1 MHVMYAFP
9 RGEPILQTF
18 RLVGL
23 EVSIMDQIR
32 DLIKV
37 HRSPLWSPVFGAD
50 PAMILQRAEAYAR
63 NAWTGLEAKLKD
75 EEARRG
81 VKAREKF
88 YGRLR

>member
-1 MHVMYAFP
+1 MYVMYAFP
-9 RGEPILQTF
+9 RGKPILQTF
-18 RLVGL
+18 RLIGP
-23 EVSIMDQIR
+23 EVSTMDQIR

-37 HRSPLWSPVFGAD
+37 GIDPLFLLGAN
-50 PAMILQRAEAYAR
+50 PATILQRAETYAR

>member
-1 MHVMYAFP
+1 MLVMYAFP
-9 RGEPILQTF
+9 RGKPILQTF
-18 RLVGL
+18 RLVGP
-23 EVSIMDQIR
+23 EVSTMDQIK

-37 HRSPLWSPVFGAD
+37 GHPSWFTVLETHT
-50 PAMILQRAEAYAR
+50 AMTSQRAEAYAR
-63 NAWTGLEAKLKD
+63 NVWTGLEVKLKD

>member
-1 MHVMYAFP
+1 
-9 RGEPILQTF
+9 
-18 RLVGL
+18 
-23 EVSIMDQIR
+23 MDQIR

-37 HRSPLWSPVFGAD
+37 GIVLLFFLGAN
-50 PAMILQRAEAYAR
+50 PATDVQRAETYAR

-88 YGRLR
+88 YGRLK